1 MPPLRREK
9 GVIMKEKLG
18 VMAWAEHLASNAD
31 PQVLD
36 DLQKTQWVLK
46 TKPMTSAE
54 AKKIWGQS

>member
-1 MPPLRREK
+1 
-9 GVIMKEKLG
+9 MKEKLG